1 MKLSQIA
8 QILDDCTECDIFED
22 SEYVLGEP
30 LFTNLIGEE
39 IHGKYVDGIRIENC
53 PVTGMWVDED
63 RGYNLVIIIDMT
75 YHREKKRRE
84 KERSENGTTVC
95 EQKEI

>member
-8 QILDDCTECDIFED
+8 NILDDCTECDIWED
-22 SEYVLGEP
+22 ADYIIDKP

-53 PVTGMWVDED
+53 PVIGMWGDED
-63 RGYNLVIIIDMT
+63 RGYNLQIIIDMR

-84 KERSENGTTVC
+84 MFKNGTPIC
-95 EQKEI
+95 

>member
-1 MKLSQIA
+1 MKLLKIA
-8 QILDDCTECDIFED
+8 EILDDITECDIWEED
-22 SEYVLGEP
+22 SFDGP

-63 RGYNLVIIIDMT
+63 RGYNLQIVI
-75 YHREKKRRE
+75 
-84 KERSENGTTVC
+84 SEEFHTH
-95 EQKEI
+95 